1 MTEPVLM
8 IRAKD
13 FRPKPTSR
21 YASGSSTGQAKRKRH
36 KTPNK
41 VKPTQ
46 QRIMI
51 LDAYSGKIR
60 WDWRAVA

>member
-21 YASGSSTGQAKRKRH
+21 YASGSVTNSAKKKRK

-41 VKPTQ
+41 VKPTHQ
-46 QRIMI
+46 HVMV
-51 LDAYSGKIR
+51 LGTNGKTSWI
-60 WDWRAVA
+60 WREI

>member
-21 YASGSSTGQAKRKRH
+21 YASGSVTNSAKKKRK

-41 VKPTQ
+41 IKPTLQ
-46 QRIMI
+46 HVLV
-51 LDAYSGKIR
+51 LDASGKFR
-60 WDWRAVA
+60 WIWREI

>member
-21 YASGSSTGQAKRKRH
+21 YASGSSTGSGSKKRK

-41 VKPTQ
+41 VKPTHQ
-46 QRIMI
+46 HVMVIG
-51 LDAYSGKIR
+51 ANGKTSWI
-60 WDWRAVA
+60 WREI